1 MSWVVPQRPS
11 EQGPA
16 DATQGSSHRTAATP
30 VPRERWGSGV
40 LLGAESP
47 IPSRACNPGAIPS
60 SWTRTPMA
68 PRCNTVI
75 VELFGPAASGKT
87 TLARGL
93 EAALDARGIAV
104 RLVGSSRPAEKGS
117 EPPGA
122 GARPSSALPAALARA
137 SKVFTALDA
146 LVPGVSID
154 PLVGQL
160 MEILPPKSWTR
171 AIRARR
177 YLRNICGSWSAA
189 LTSDSVVIFDQ
200 GFMNSLCSLALFS
213 GALSQ
218 HALSR
223 GLSLV
228 PAPDL
233 LIRVETPREVLQARL
248 EKRLRRQG
256 VFERLFESDIQRSLR
271 QIEISSMIDDLL
283 KAVGRHSMRVS
294 WRDQDTLAMAVETI
308 ADEIIL
314 KKGHGSR

>member
-1 MSWVVPQRPS
+1 
-11 EQGPA
+11 
-16 DATQGSSHRTAATP
+16 
-30 VPRERWGSGV
+30 
-40 LLGAESP
+40 
-47 IPSRACNPGAIPS
+47 
-60 SWTRTPMA
+60 MA

-87 TLARGL
+87 TLARAL

-122 GARPSSALPAALARA
+122 GIRPPSALPAALARA

-146 LVPGVSID
+146 LVPGVSVD

-160 MEILPPKSWTR
+160 IEILPPKSWTR

-283 KAVGRHSMRVS
+283 KARGRHPMRVS

-314 KKGHGSR
+314 KKGHGLR